1 MSHPTIEEILG
12 EVPLSRFEGLKD
24 SLVTWALLAES
35 YQSLDILAYITSK
48 ETLDYDQFQQA
59 LLSGKDI
66 DFRVDWAYRLA
77 KVAALLPHAPN
88 GLEFAEALFTACMED
103 LTAGKGKSAHL
114 KLLAELRMSLGDY
127 AGALQLI
134 DSTRIKD
141 IYHGYLRADCI
152 NPFIVEDKDINAW
165 LDAFNRPLKELG
177 MSSVKLSE
185 EHTNRAFSR
194 LRGRKLK
201 HYDGGPLVSVIL
213 TVFNPCAEDLL
224 TSVRSI
230 TNQTWTNLE
239 ILVINDASTEIEEG
253 LLDRVANLDSRIR
266 VINLPRNGGTYVARN
281 FGVLAARGKYITGQ
295 DADDWSHP
303 ERIYRQIKAF
313 EANPDSIGVDTRAN
327 RMTDELKRSALGQNP
342 DRRCEVSLLFRRR
355 DAVAIGGY
363 LPIRKGADSEFR
375 LRLEKWAG
383 RKVESLNLPLYF
395 TRLSSGSLSRSDFRT
410 GWSHQARRSFYS
422 AFSHWL
428 EGCSHEEL
436 PIKALEG
443 TVDFPFSDLPE
454 RLSGCPEDRRSNRI
468 CILSDW
474 REVPPL
480 VTELLKQARPRA
492 VSILHLDSPYVVA
505 KEPRKIAP
513 GIQALLNCGHINRVY
528 CDEENAFDELIVLD
542 PELAQFSVGS
552 LQKTQPSVI
561 QIVELNASPAG
572 YDRQIVDSNLTN
584 IFKITPRW
592 SNKLQLPTSEG
603 DSRSHSY

>member
-1 MSHPTIEEILG
+1 MSHPTIEKILG
-12 EVPLSRFEGLKD
+12 DVPLSRFESLKD
-24 SLVTWALLAES
+24 NLVTWALLAES

-48 ETLDYDQFQQA
+48 ETFDYDQFQQA

-88 GLEFAEALFTACMED
+88 GLEFAEALFTACIED

-127 AGALQLI
+127 EGALQLI

-141 IYHGYLRADCI
+141 TYHGYLRADCI
-152 NPFIVEDKDINAW
+152 NPIIVEDKDSNAW
-165 LDAFNRPLKELG
+165 LEAFNRPLKELG
-177 MSSVKLSE
+177 MSSVKLSK

-266 VINLPRNGGTYVARN
+266 VINLPRNGGTYIARN
-281 FGVLAARGKYITGQ
+281 FGILAARGEYITGQ

-303 ERIYRQIKAF
+303 ERIFHQMKAI
-313 EANPDSIGVDTRAN
+313 EADPSCSGVDTRSN
-327 RMTDELKRSALGQNP
+327 RMTDELRRSSLGHGP
-342 DRRCEVSLLFRRR
+342 DRRCEVSLLFRRN

-363 LPIRKGADSEFR
+363 LPTRKAADSEFR
-375 LRLEKWAG
+375 LRLETWAG
-383 RKVESLNLPLYF
+383 KPVTSVKLPLYF
-395 TRLSSGSLSRSDFRT
+395 TRLSEGSLSRSDFRP

-422 AFSHWL
+422 AFSYW
-428 EGCSHEEL
+428 HENGTRDQLTIE
-436 PIKALEG
+436 ALQG
-443 TVDFPFSDLPE
+443 KLTLPFSGTPS
-454 RLSGCPEDRRSNRI
+454 RLSGNQSIVAPSRI
-468 CILSDW
+468 CLLGDW
-474 REVPPL
+474 RVSSNDVIRYLESNHFG
-480 VTELLKQARPRA
+480 ELD
-492 VSILHLDSPYVVA
+492 VMHLDSPFVAA
-505 KEPRKIAP
+505 KEARKLAP
-513 GIQALLNCGHINRVY
+513 EIQGMINSGHINRVFH
-528 CDEENAFDELIVLD
+528 DQDLSFDELIVVQ
-542 PELAQFSVGS
+542 PELVQFGTES
-552 LQKTQPSVI
+552 LKQTQARTVSVI
-561 QIVELNASPAG
+561 NRALEEPN
-572 YDRQIVDSNLTN
+572 YDQKLVTKSLSN
-584 IFKITPRW
+584 IFGCTPKW
-592 SNKLQLPTSEG
+592 KNCL
-603 DSRSHSY
+603 